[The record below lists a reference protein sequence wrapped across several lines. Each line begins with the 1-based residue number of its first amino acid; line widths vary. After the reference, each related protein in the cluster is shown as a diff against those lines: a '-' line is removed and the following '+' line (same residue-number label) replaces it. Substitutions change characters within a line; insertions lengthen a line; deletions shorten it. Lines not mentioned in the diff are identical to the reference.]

1 MDLFESLT
9 AKHMAF
15 IEAQK
20 LFFVGTAGAEG
31 RVNVSPKGLDSLR
44 IKSPTTVRWLNLTG
58 SGNETAA
65 HILENQR
72 MTLMFC
78 SFDTQPLILRLYG
91 TATMISSNDLAWDEA
106 VADFD
111 DFIGARQIFEL
122 TVELIQTS
130 CGYAVPHYDFKG
142 ERETLNKW
150 SANKTRQG
158 IVEYQQANNRLSLD
172 QKPTGLP
179 DTQ

>member
-9 AKHMAF
+9 GKHIEF

-91 TATMISSNDLAWDEA
+91 TATMISSNNQAWDEA
-106 VADFD
+106 VADFA
-111 DFIGARQIFEL
+111 DFIGTRQIFEL

-158 IVEYQQANNRLSLD
+158 IVEYQQANNRVSLD